1 MTPRILP
8 LSQKELTSI
17 AAYASNGR
25 SIYTSYSKLTKGPV
39 SFENLDKAFKV
50 WVEDKASTK
59 ASNEEIANAFGSL
72 FGELLKAEFGFNW
85 QNIEDQYGTEKALVD
100 EKTGS
105 VIFPINA
112 VWKRIEPEI
121 DTTDFFK
128 PMYEAVKKHIEE
140 QKK

>member
-8 LSQKELTSI
+8 LSQKELASI
-17 AAYASNGR
+17 ATYATNGRKIYATYYASD
-25 SIYTSYSKLTKGPV
+25 KGPI
-39 SFENLDKAFKV
+39 SFENLDKAFKA
-50 WVEDKASTK
+50 WAESKDSART
-59 ASNEEIANAFGSL
+59 SNDDIANGFGSL
-72 FGELLKAEFGFNW
+72 FGELLKAEFGFSW

-112 VWKRIEPEI
+112 VWKRIEPKI

-128 PMYEAVKKHIEE
+128 PMYEAIKKHIEE
-140 QKK
+140 QKS